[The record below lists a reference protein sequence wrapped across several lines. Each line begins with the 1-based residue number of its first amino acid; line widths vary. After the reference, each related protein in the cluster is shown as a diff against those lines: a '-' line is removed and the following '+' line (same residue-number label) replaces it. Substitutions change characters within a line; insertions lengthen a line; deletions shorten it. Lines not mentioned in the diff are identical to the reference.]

1 MRKIIKKISLLLFLL
16 AITTQHVNAMPDTRG
31 YGWYFKKEEN
41 GKQPKISAELSFIE
55 KYNGKWIDNSVS
67 DDDKVI
73 YLTFDAGYENG
84 NVEKTLDVLKEK
96 QVPGTFFILENLVK
110 RNPDIVKRM
119 NDEGHTIGNHTS
131 KHPDMSKICDKSIFK
146 SQLTGLEEVC
156 EEKLGITIS
165 KYFRPPE
172 GRFSELCMSYL
183 DSLGYKTIFW
193 SFAYADWD
201 NAKQPDPKKSV
212 ENIISHTH
220 NGMVILLHPTSK
232 TNSKILGELIDKWRD
247 MGYRFGTA
255 DELFS

>member
-16 AITTQHVNAMPDTRG
+16 AITTQQVNAMPDTRP

-55 KYNGKWIDNSVS
+55 KYNGKWIDNSVN

-84 NVEKTLDVLKEK
+84 NVEKILDVLKEK

-232 TNSKILGELIDKWRD
+232 TNSEILGELIDKWRE